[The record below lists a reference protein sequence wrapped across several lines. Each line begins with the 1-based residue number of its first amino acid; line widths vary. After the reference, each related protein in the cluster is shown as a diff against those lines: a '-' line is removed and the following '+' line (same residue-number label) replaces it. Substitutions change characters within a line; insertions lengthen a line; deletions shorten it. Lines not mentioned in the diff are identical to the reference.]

1 MSAPK
6 TVKKIEGKN
15 ITGLTSYIYTFETG
29 VEQLEV
35 RESMT
40 KRRNIVAK
48 MGIQLEGIRKDS

>member
-6 TVKKIEGKN
+6 SVKKIEGKN
-15 ITGLTSYIYTFETG
+15 IVGLTTYVYEFNTQSETIDT
-29 VEQLEV
+29 

-40 KRRNIVAK
+40 RRRNIVEK